1 MSLCHVLSMGESP
14 ILHINNIGCSADPQN
29 NRFGPGRRDIWLI
42 HYVVRGKGMFNG
54 HPVHAGQGFL
64 IRRGQMEQYCPDTA
78 QPWEFLWIT
87 SDDDRMAAFFDRYPA
102 DAQTQIFEYGFSK
115 TIQSIMEYIRAHH
128 NRVLTDA
135 QILELFLHIFNL
147 HSSLLPA
154 GSSNAETYLR
164 FSTDY
169 IQTHLHTPLRIQEI
183 TDILGISSAYLHRL
197 FCERFGMSP
206 KQYIIAKKLT
216 AAKELLHSS
225 SLSVTEIAASL
236 GYSDVLAFSRFFSSK
251 AGCSPTAFR
260 QAPAD
265 KENGA

>member
-1 MSLCHVLSMGESP
+1 MSFYHVLSMGESP

-42 HYVVRGKGMFNG
+42 HYVVRGKGTFNG
-54 HPVHAGQGFL
+54 HPVRSGQGFL
-64 IRRGQMEQYCPDTA
+64 IRRGQLEQYYPDAA

-87 SDDDRMAAFFDRYPA
+87 SDDNRMAAFFDRYPA
-102 DAQTQIFEYGFSK
+102 DAQSQIFEYGFSK
-115 TIQSIMEYIRAHH
+115 TIQSVMEYIRAHH

-135 QILELFLHIFNL
+135 QLLELFLHIFNL
-147 HSSLLPA
+147 HTPFLSVD
-154 GSSNAETYLR
+154 SSNAETYLR
-164 FSTDY
+164 FSADY

-197 FCERFGMSP
+197 FRESFGMSP
-206 KQYIIAKKLT
+206 KQYITAKKLT

-236 GYSDVLAFSRFFSSK
+236 VFFDVLAFSRFFSAK
-251 AGCSPTAFR
+251 VGCSPTAFR
-260 QAPAD
+260 HTPANEKD
-265 KENGA
+265 GA